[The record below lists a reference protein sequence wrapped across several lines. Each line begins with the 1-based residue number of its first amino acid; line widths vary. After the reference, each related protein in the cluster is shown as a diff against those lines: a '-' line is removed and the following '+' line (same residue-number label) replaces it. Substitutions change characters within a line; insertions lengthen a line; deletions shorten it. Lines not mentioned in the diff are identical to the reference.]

1 MTHGLTE
8 RERTPASGQEGPSAR
23 DVIAAMQS
31 HPQFPH
37 AARASISRMVAVYE
51 GNRLLNQ
58 LMNDRARV
66 LFTHCALAQHF
77 SRSED
82 DPTSGLTVSRMKS
95 TCNQLQLCSSGRVEA
110 MFAMLRISGY
120 LAAAEGDADR
130 RLRRLVPT
138 EKLIALHRRRWRD
151 QFGAMSEVVDDAA
164 LSLAALDDERFFA
177 AFAREMGRQYRRR
190 RMIEGVPELAP
201 FVEIKAGL
209 VLLFTLLLADEADG
223 GFSTEQAVPV
233 SVSALAKT
241 FAVSRKH
248 VLVVLRE
255 AEKQGL
261 LRRIGV
267 HGEQVMLQ
275 PKLVHAV
282 NNLIAG
288 AFLQLSHS
296 ARAARY
302 EVGLA

>member
-1 MTHGLTE
+1 MTQGLN
-8 RERTPASGQEGPSAR
+8 ERTSASGQEDPAAR
-23 DVIAAMQS
+23 DVLAAMQL
-31 HPQFPH
+31 HPRFPY

-95 TCNQLQLCSSGRVEA
+95 VCNQLQLCSSGRVEA

-120 LAAAEGDADR
+120 LAAANGDADR

-138 EKLIALHRRRWRD
+138 EKLIALHRRRWSD
-151 QFGAMSEVVDDAA
+151 QFSAMSEVVDDAA

-190 RMIEGVPELAP
+190 RMIEGAPELAP

-209 VLLFTLLLADEADG
+209 VLLFTLMLADNADG
-223 GFSTEQAVPV
+223 AFSTERAVPV

-248 VLVVLRE
+248 VLVLLRE
-255 AEKQGL
+255 AEQHNL
-261 LRRIGV
+261 LRRIGDR
-267 HGEQVMLQ
+267 GEEVMLQ
-275 PKLVHAV
+275 QKLVHAV
-282 NNLIAG
+282 NNVIVG
-288 AFLQLSHS
+288 AFWQLSQS
-296 ARAARY
+296 ARSGRH